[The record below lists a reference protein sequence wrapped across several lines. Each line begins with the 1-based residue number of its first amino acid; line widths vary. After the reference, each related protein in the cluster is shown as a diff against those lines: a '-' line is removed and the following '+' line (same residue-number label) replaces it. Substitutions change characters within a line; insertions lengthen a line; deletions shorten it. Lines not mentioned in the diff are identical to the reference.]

1 MWLLRLNISILAGI
15 QLFIRLN
22 FLNNLPLNQI
32 KRIIAIKPAST
43 GINTAIIDNPNAE
56 PASTVD
62 TTGFAIPPVVA
73 VDAAL
78 VTVVPV

>member
-43 GINTAIIDNPNAE
+43 GITNARIDNPKDD
-56 PASTVD
+56 PASTVE
-62 TTGFAIPPVVA
+62 TTGFANPPVAV

-78 VTVVPV
+78 VIIVPV